1 MPAQPTLRPESVSSK
16 VILPATGT
24 HSEVASSL
32 PYGVYTSSAP
42 FISGAVDQVAF
53 TYRKLGGDVLDIELT
68 TGNVYTSYEEAVL
81 EYSYIIN
88 LHQAKN
94 SLGDLL
100 GQATASFNQDGEV
113 ISGSGPTGAALKL
126 PRFTFAAA
134 ERISDGIANEAY
146 TNGESTDYLG
156 SFNLTASVQDYDL
169 QNIVS
174 SSVASGTLVLDA
186 GDSIN
191 DRKITITKVYYIS
204 ARAQWRFFNYYGG
217 MNVVGN
223 LSSYGQYT
231 DQSTFEVVPTWQNK
245 LQAIMYEDSIYTRI
259 SHYSYEIHNN
269 KLRIYP
275 IPSAFQPTTM
285 YFRFRIDKSPLEEYS
300 NRKSGINGVNNMNT
314 LPYANIPYENI
325 NSIGKQWIRRYA
337 LAVSKEILG
346 QIRGKLGNIPI
357 PGNNVTLNANEL
369 LSQSKEEKSALKEE
383 LNKIL
388 DELTYAKLAE
398 RDAALAETAE
408 KLQTKVPLPIFMG

>member
-1 MPAQPTLRPESVSSK
+1 MAQPILRPESTSSK
-16 VILPATGT
+16 VVLSATGAY
-24 HSEVASSL
+24 SQVASSL
-32 PYGVYTSSAP
+32 PYGIYSTSTA
-42 FISGAVDQVAF
+42 FISGAVDQVAY

-68 TGNVYTSYEEAVL
+68 TGNIYSSYEEAVL

-100 GQATASFNQDGEV
+100 GQATASFNEDGEV
-113 ISGSGPTGAALKL
+113 TSGPIGAALKL
-126 PRFTFAAA
+126 PRFTFATAQ
-134 ERISDGIANEAY
+134 RISDGLALEAY
-146 TNGESTDYLG
+146 TNGDSTDYLA

-174 SSVASGTLVLDA
+174 ASIASGTLVLDP
-186 GDSIN
+186 GDAIN
-191 DRKITITKVYYIS
+191 NRKITITKVYYVS

-245 LQAIMYEDSIYTRI
+245 LQAIMYEDSINTRI
-259 SHYSYEIHNN
+259 SHYSYELHNN

-275 IPSAFQPTTM
+275 IPSAFQPSKM

-300 NRKSGINGVNNMNT
+300 DRKSGTQGVNNVNT
-314 LPYANIPYENI
+314 LPYANIPFENI
-325 NSIGKQWIRRYA
+325 NSIGKQWIRKYA
-337 LAVSKEILG
+337 LAVSKEMLG
-346 QIRGKLGNIPI
+346 QIRGKLSNIPI
-357 PGNNVTLNANEL
+357 PGNTVTLNASDL
-369 LSQSKEEKSALKEE
+369 LSQSKEEKTALKEE